1 MKTRIIV
8 AAVGLPLLLV
18 VLLVLPTVATG
29 ILIAAMCVVAVYEL
43 LLRTGLVRDIR
54 LVAASAL
61 MALFVCL
68 WCSGNR
74 SWASFLAAFW
84 LYFMVLFGLM
94 IASHAKLP
102 FSEVCI
108 SAMGGIVIP
117 LMLSALTR
125 ILTLDNGRFYIL
137 IPLILCFGTDSI
149 AYFVGCAFGR
159 HKMAPVISPKKSWE

>member
-74 SWASFLAAFW
+74 SWASFLAIFHDPVRADDCFPCQTA
-84 LYFMVLFGLM
+84 LFGGL
-94 IASHAKLP
+94 H
-102 FSEVCI
+102 
-108 SAMGGIVIP
+108 
-117 LMLSALTR
+117 
-125 ILTLDNGRFYIL
+125 
-137 IPLILCFGTDSI
+137 
-149 AYFVGCAFGR
+149 
-159 HKMAPVISPKKSWE
+159 